1 MARFI
6 YTPEMKAW
14 MQDNYLLRMDKLSV
28 AFNAHFGTTRSSESL
43 NGLRKRLKLRTGRRG
58 CFTPGSIP
66 ANKGTRGV
74 MKVNRGSFKKG
85 NRPGNTA
92 RVGDETLTDDG
103 YIRVKVA
110 EPNRW
115 ELKHRLV
122 WEKYRGEIPENGV
135 IRFIDDNRRNC
146 DIDNLMLV
154 TKADSAVMNRWY
166 SGSSPEYRQTT
177 LAMAQIKLAITRRQ
191 RDTK

>member
-1 MARFI
+1 
-6 YTPEMKAW
+6 MKA
-14 MQDNYLLRMDKLSV
+14 
-28 AFNAHFGTTRSSESL
+28 
-43 NGLRKRLKLRTGRRG
+43 
-58 CFTPGSIP
+58 
-66 ANKGTRGV
+66 
-74 MKVNRGSFKKG
+74 NRGSFKKG

-135 IRFIDDNRRNC
+135 IRFIIVRA
-146 DIDNLMLV
+146 
-154 TKADSAVMNRWY
+154 T
-166 SGSSPEYRQTT
+166 GSSSWIFMQDYWQPACCWRYS
-177 LAMAQIKLAITRRQ
+177 A
-191 RDTK
+191 

>member
-74 MKVNRGSFKKG
+74 MKANRGSFKKG

-92 RVGDETLTDDG
+92 RVGDETLTEDG

-135 IRFIDDNRRNC
+135 IRFIDDNGADKNG
-146 DIDNLMLV
+146 DN
-154 TKADSAVMNRWY
+154 TPAAGYKIKQ
-166 SGSSPEYRQTT
+166 QTWT
-177 LAMAQIKLAITRRQ
+177 ALT
-191 RDTK
+191 

>member
-74 MKVNRGSFKKG
+74 MKANRGSFKKG

-154 TKADSAVMNRWY
+154 THPRNTGRPRW
-166 SGSSPEYRQTT
+166 RW
-177 LAMAQIKLAITRRQ
+177 RR
-191 RDTK
+191 

>member
-74 MKVNRGSFKKG
+74 MKANRGSFKKG

-92 RVGDETLTDDG
+92 RVGDETLTEDG
-103 YIRVKVA
+103 YIRVN
-110 EPNRW
+110 EP
-115 ELKHRLV
+115 LVFRL
-122 WEKYRGEIPENGV
+122 IPGIQAGHAGDGADKNG
-135 IRFIDDNRRNC
+135 DNTPAAGYK
-146 DIDNLMLV
+146 I
-154 TKADSAVMNRWY
+154 KQ
-166 SGSSPEYRQTT
+166 QTWT
-177 LAMAQIKLAITRRQ
+177 ALT
-191 RDTK
+191 

>member
-6 YTPEMKAW
+6 YTPEMKSW

-74 MKVNRGSFKKG
+74 MKANRGSFKKETG
-85 NRPGNTA
+85 PVTRPASGM
-92 RVGDETLTDDG
+92 
-103 YIRVKVA
+103 
-110 EPNRW
+110 
-115 ELKHRLV
+115 
-122 WEKYRGEIPENGV
+122 
-135 IRFIDDNRRNC
+135 RR
-146 DIDNLMLV
+146 
-154 TKADSAVMNRWY
+154 
-166 SGSSPEYRQTT
+166 
-177 LAMAQIKLAITRRQ
+177 
-191 RDTK
+191 

>member
-6 YTPEMKAW
+6 YTPEMKVW

-74 MKVNRGSFKKG
+74 M
-85 NRPGNTA
+85 
-92 RVGDETLTDDG
+92 
-103 YIRVKVA
+103 
-110 EPNRW
+110 
-115 ELKHRLV
+115 
-122 WEKYRGEIPENGV
+122 
-135 IRFIDDNRRNC
+135 
-146 DIDNLMLV
+146 
-154 TKADSAVMNRWY
+154 NRWY
-166 SGSSPEYRQTT
+166 SGSSPEYRQAT

>member
-74 MKVNRGSFKKG
+74 MKANRG
-85 NRPGNTA
+85 
-92 RVGDETLTDDG
+92 
-103 YIRVKVA
+103 
-110 EPNRW
+110 
-115 ELKHRLV
+115 
-122 WEKYRGEIPENGV
+122 
-135 IRFIDDNRRNC
+135 NC
-146 DIDNLMLV
+146 
-154 TKADSAVMNRWY
+154 WY
-166 SGSSPEYRQTT
+166 SGSSPEYRQAT